1 MTDLE
6 PVEDY
11 QIMSTMTRVFIASQ
25 SPRRREIL
33 SSKFND
39 ITILKLE
46 SPEEP
51 RWEKNQTP
59 DAYITH
65 CVNFKSDYAESAFL
79 QKVSPS
85 QRVGHNLVVVADTVV
100 ELDNKIFGKP
110 DSAAEATQI
119 LKALSGRKHIVKT
132 QVCTLVFNQEGAKI
146 DKVEFCSQSFV
157 KFFKLKDS
165 EIKEYIK
172 TKEPFDKAGAYGLQ
186 DRALKFVESIEGS
199 YLNIVGFPLEMFLH
213 SIKKYLL

>member
-1 MTDLE
+1 
-6 PVEDY
+6 VEDY

-39 ITILKLE
+39 ISILKLDA
-46 SPEEP
+46 PEEP

-65 CVNFKSDYAESAFL
+65 CVNFKSDYAESTFL

-100 ELDNKIFGKP
+100 ELDNKIFGKVP
-110 DSAAEATQI
+110 IFESSEYIFFKVASAAKV
-119 LKALSGRKHIVKT
+119 KAKKEIAKYKGLMSAYYGSDWKSRK
-132 QVCTLVFNQEGAKI
+132 G
-146 DKVEFCSQSFV
+146 
-157 KFFKLKDS
+157 
-165 EIKEYIK
+165 
-172 TKEPFDKAGAYGLQ
+172 DKAVTNVPVRINKQTMLFE
-186 DRALKFVESIEGS
+186 LI
-199 YLNIVGFPLEMFLH
+199 P
-213 SIKKYLL
+213 